1 MNILLNALQAMPKG
15 GTLGVRAEVAAIS
28 GDGADAGTI
37 ARITIADSGP
47 GIAPEH
53 LDRIFEP
60 YFTTKENGTGL
71 GLALTRRIILEHDGS
86 IRAETVPDGGAR
98 FIIDLPIVSSA

>member
-1 MNILLNALQAMPKG
+1 M
-15 GTLGVRAEVAAIS
+15 
-28 GDGADAGTI
+28 
-37 ARITIADSGP
+37 
-47 GIAPEH
+47 
-53 LDRIFEP
+53 FEP

-98 FIIDLPIVSSA
+98 FIIDLPIASAT